1 MPRLC
6 RHILLMLLAL
16 LCACQAAFA
25 QGSVNERTE
34 ALVTL
39 SETDIPA
46 ALQAMQALRKQL
58 EPSVPY
64 THQRRYW
71 HALIGMQIDAA
82 QLDAAK
88 DSIATLQDMARLAK
102 DPVGEILADLDS
114 AYLRFMAGQANA
126 ALVQLQALE
135 SRAVGTANEEV
146 LWHFYI
152 SLASVQQTLGQFE
165 ASLEN
170 AFKAQQYGKLRPYHA
185 QASHVRSLNMRA
197 LVYMGMANWEKALQ
211 VLEEAI
217 PLADQAGLTKVKGT
231 LYLNQG
237 AVLASM
243 GRAKGSVDAYQKAL
257 SIAKEAGV
265 IGLEATALN
274 NLGDTYLIAKNYPQ
288 AEAYARL
295 AMAKYEKSGEHGG
308 YVVARSNL
316 GFALMGQGKIAQ
328 GAAEVRTA
336 LAGARQAGAKADEEG
351 ILGEL
356 SHMYE
361 QAGLYREAVTTIRE
375 QQVLSAQL
383 FRADREKT
391 VASMQEQFDTVQ
403 RQKQIELLAREN
415 SLKDAEIANRRL
427 QQMVTLLAAVL
438 TVVAGG
444 FVYQLY
450 RRVRKT
456 NAKLREVNQ
465 QLEFHAVRDPLTG
478 LYNRRSFFDLMQKRA
493 SPKAGDRRDDNQ
505 PDGLMIL
512 DIDHFKHINDTLGH
526 AGGDA
531 VLVEIAKRL
540 RATVRESDL
549 VMRWGGEEFL
559 IFSPK
564 ASIEHL
570 QVLAQRLLKAIG
582 STPMEVAGA
591 PMTVTATGGF
601 LTLPFSGLPESVC
614 NWEKA
619 VLIADMA
626 LYLGKVNGRNRAYGL
641 GRLLVPAEQA
651 MPVLERD
658 LSAALKAQ
666 MVELR
671 EVLGPVSRVAEPAS
685 V

>member
-1 MPRLC
+1 MHRLHY
-6 RHILLMLLAL
+6 RLQIFALAL
-16 LCACQAAFA
+16 MCAALACAHA
-25 QGSVNERTE
+25 QSPVQDRIE

-39 SETDIPA
+39 SEKDNHA
-46 ALQAMQALRKQL
+46 ALQAMLALQAGPDAPTQYSDR
-58 EPSVPY
+58 
-64 THQRRYW
+64 RRYL
-71 HALIGMQIDAA
+71 HALVGMQIDTA
-82 QLDAAK
+82 QIEPARATVAELKTLALANNDSVGVVLADVDAAH
-88 DSIATLQDMARLAK
+88 LAS
-102 DPVGEILADLDS
+102 LS
-114 AYLRFMAGQANA
+114 GQTNA
-126 ALVQLQALE
+126 ALVQLQALQE
-135 SRAVGTANEEV
+135 RAVGTGHDEA
-146 LWHFYI
+146 LWHFYMT
-152 SLASVQQTLGQFE
+152 LANVRLTLGQFE
-165 ASLEN
+165 ASLDS
-170 AFKAQQYGKLRPYHA
+170 AFKAQQHGQLRKHHA
-185 QASHVRSLNMRA
+185 HASHVRGLNMLA
-197 LVYMGMANWEKALQ
+197 TVYMAMNNWDKALQ
-211 VLEEAI
+211 VIAEALPI
-217 PLADQAGLTKVKGT
+217 AEKAELTKLRGT

-237 AVLASM
+237 AALASL
-243 GRAKGSVDAYQKAL
+243 GKAVQSVDAYQKAL
-257 SIAKEAGV
+257 AIGQEAGV
-265 IGLEATALN
+265 VGLQATAIN
-274 NLGDTYLIAKNYPQ
+274 NLSDSYLIAKNYTK
-288 AEAYARL
+288 AEAYARQ
-295 AMAKYEKSGEHGG
+295 AMSKYQAAGEQAG
-308 YVVARSNL
+308 YAIARCNL
-316 GFALMGQGKIAQ
+316 GFALMGQGKTAA
-328 GAAEVRTA
+328 GVAEVRAA
-336 LAGARQAGAKADEEG
+336 LGDVRAAGATTDEEG

-356 SHMYE
+356 SRMYE
-361 QAGLYREAVTTIRE
+361 QAGLYREAVATIRE

-391 VASMQEQFDTVQ
+391 VAAMQEQFDTVQ

-427 QQMVTLLAAVL
+427 QQIVTLLAAVL
-438 TVVAGG
+438 TVAAGG
-444 FVYQLY
+444 FVYLLY
-450 RRVRKT
+450 LRVRKT

-540 RATVRESDL
+540 RAAVRESDL

-564 ASIEHL
+564 ASVEHL
-570 QVLAQRLLKAIG
+570 QILAQRVLKAIG
-582 STPMEVAGA
+582 ATPMEVAGA

-641 GRLLVPAEQA
+641 GRLLVPFEQA

-658 LSAALKAQ
+658 LSAALKAR
-666 MVELR
+666 MVELH
-671 EVLGPVSRVAEPAS
+671 EVQGPATPG
-685 V
+685 